1 MMNSFNKRVFRLGG
15 SPSVSHWFFI
25 LFMALFLGAILG
37 GCDKKQG
44 QTGKES
50 IQLKRY
56 EFKTKGPYAPAPT
69 IVLEY
74 PVYTGP
80 QGKELLSKINS
91 VIGPEGVFGQTA
103 EELSK
108 IIAEEA
114 IPFDSARAE
123 VIYHGKGLLE
133 VLWTITATGAY
144 TGSSRINVIADLE
157 KGITHGPESMF
168 EYDYKMASFVHARI
182 EPELQKRI
190 DELYQKH
197 PDVKETLTNMGIPLP
212 YGPDDLFNLQ
222 LGDKGIHFV
231 YSFKFPQS
239 YASIEP
245 EPMRVF
251 IPWEEIKPF
260 MYEGCILERF
270 VRK

>member
-1 MMNSFNKRVFRLGG
+1 MMNTHKNPILGFCG
-15 SPSVSHWFFI
+15 TLNVLQLFSV
-25 LFMALFLGAILG
+25 LFLVVSLGALLG
-37 GCDKKQG
+37 GCEKKQG
-44 QTGKES
+44 LTGKES

-56 EFKTKGPYAPAPT
+56 EFKTKSPYAPAPT

-80 QGKELLSKINS
+80 QAKELLSKINFA
-91 VIGPEGVFGQTA
+91 IGPEGVFGQTP

-108 IIAEEA
+108 IIAEGA

-144 TGSSRINVIADLE
+144 TGSSRITVIADLE

-168 EYDYKMASFVHARI
+168 EDDVKMAAFVHARL

-190 DELYQKH
+190 GELYQKH
-197 PDVKETLTNMGIPLP
+197 PDVKETLTDMGIPLP

-222 LGDKGIHFV
+222 LGDKGIQFV
-231 YSFKFPQS
+231 YTFKFPQS

-245 EPMRVF
+245 EPMTVF
-251 IPWEEIKPF
+251 IPWNEIKPF

-270 VRK
+270 VSK